1 LQLSEL
7 VVETMHDATQLT
19 MPPAPEPDVEI
30 LGLTSDSREVEP
42 GFLFA
47 ALQGSQTDGK
57 MFIDRALERGAVAVL
72 VPPGEGAAAKRSHV
86 RFIQDNNPRRRFALM
101 AARFFGSQPRTV
113 IAVTG
118 TNGKTS
124 VVEFTRQIWSLL
136 GRPAA
141 SLGTLGSISPKGR
154 LAGALTTPDP
164 VVLQRTLA
172 ELAREGINHLAIE
185 ASSHG
190 LDQYRLDGVRIAAA
204 AFTNLSRDHLDYH
217 GTPSAYRQAKLRLFR
232 ELLPPGAIAVLN
244 ADDRACPAFRKAC
257 AAAELRVMTFGT
269 ENADGVDFVLA
280 GRAPT
285 ASGQRLDIR
294 HANQRFEVETPLIGA
309 FQASNLLC
317 ALALVVACGAE
328 MSAAAAVLGKVSA
341 VAGRMQRVARRNDG
355 AAIYIDYAHTPDAL
369 AKALGALRP
378 HARGRL
384 LVVFGCGGD
393 RDAGKRPEMGAVA
406 KRLADRVIVTDDNPR
421 TESPAEIRRQILGT
435 CPGAQEIGDRAEA
448 IRSAV
453 AELEAGDVLV
463 IAGKGHEPGQIIG
476 DRIQPFDDT
485 ETARRA
491 AAELWGTN
499 EAVGGQG

>member
-1 LQLSEL
+1 LRLSEL
-7 VVETMHDATQLT
+7 VVETMHDATQPA
-19 MPPAPEPDVEI
+19 MPSALEPDVDI

-47 ALQGSQTDGK
+47 ALPGSRTDGK
-57 MFIDRALERGAVAVL
+57 AFIDRALERGAVAIL
-72 VPPGEGAAAKRSHV
+72 VPSGEYAAAKHSHV
-86 RFIQDNNPRRRFALM
+86 RCIQADNPRRHFALM

-113 IAVTG
+113 VAVTG

-124 VVEFTRQIWSLL
+124 VVEFTRQIWAHMGL
-136 GRPAA
+136 PAA
-141 SLGTLGSISPKGR
+141 SVGTLGSISPKGR

-164 VVLQRTLA
+164 VTIQRTLA
-172 ELAREGINHLAIE
+172 ELAQAGVDHLALE

-190 LDQYRLDGVRIAAA
+190 LDQYRLDGVRMAAA

-217 GTPSAYRQAKLRLFR
+217 GTPSAYRKAKLRLFR
-232 ELLPPGAIAVLN
+232 ELLPTGTIAVLN
-244 ADDRACPAFRKAC
+244 ADDPACPAFREAC
-257 AAAELRVMTFGT
+257 AAADLRILTF
-269 ENADGVDFVLA
+269 AIDGDADFVLA
-280 GRAPT
+280 GRTPT
-285 ASGQRLDIR
+285 ANGQRLDIR
-294 HANQRFEVETPLIGA
+294 HANQRFKVETPLIGE

-328 MSAAAAVLGKVSA
+328 VRDAAAVLGKVTA
-341 VAGRMQRVARRNDG
+341 VPGRMQQVARRDDG

-378 HARGRL
+378 HAAGRL

-406 KRLADRVIVTDDNPR
+406 KRLADRIIITDDNPR
-421 TESPAEIRRQILGT
+421 TESPARIRQHILGA
-435 CPGAQEIGDRAEA
+435 CPDAREIGDRAKA
-448 IRSAV
+448 IHSAI

-476 DRIQPFDDT
+476 DRTHPFDDAQA
-485 ETARRA
+485 ARQA
-491 AAELWGTN
+491 AVELWG
-499 EAVGGQG
+499 ASQMVGGQG